1 MRITLTSIGLL
12 QNRGIEALA
21 VSTIAGFRRVFA
33 KPEITVLTHHRIA
46 NAPVLA
52 ESGVEL
58 LDDPYFGRK
67 FEILQ
72 KLGPLQD
79 AIKPMLAGNVAGLER
94 HLAGQDLVVASG
106 GDNFSSDYGSPAVW
120 LHPLRHAQRQDVPVV
135 LMAQSIGPFRSAEH
149 RDVFL
154 PVAAAARLITVRES
168 ASLDYVT
175 GELGIPRERVVL
187 TADPAFLLQPAPAA
201 WTAKALAWY
210 GLERGRPIVAI
221 SVSQGISRFGGVDAA
236 EHRRQLAAVIR
247 AALDEL
253 GAQVLLVP
261 HVEDPRPHNNDLLI
275 ADALL
280 RDLDYDRRVAV
291 ARLNHSAAELKALIA
306 AADLVVAERMH
317 AAIAGLSS
325 GVPTLV
331 IGYSVKGNG
340 ITSDVL
346 GGDARAEG
354 MVVPIADFVAGG
366 RGPALV
372 AAAWARR
379 GEVAERL
386 ARNLPGIK
394 ARAELN
400 FTLLPALCS
409 RRQAA

>member
-12 QNRGIEALA
+12 QNRGVEALA

-33 KPEITVLTHHRIA
+33 NPEITVLTHHRAA

-52 ESGVEL
+52 ETGVAL
-58 LDDPYFGRK
+58 RDDPYFGRK
-67 FEILQ
+67 FEMLQ
-72 KLGPLQD
+72 RLGPLQD
-79 AIKPMLAGNVAGLER
+79 AVKPVLAGNIAGLER
-94 HLAGQDLVVASG
+94 HLAAQDLVVASG

-120 LHPLRHAQRQDVPVV
+120 LHPLRRAQRHGVPVV
-135 LMAQSIGPFRSAEH
+135 FMAQSIGPFRSPEH

-154 PVAAAARLITVRES
+154 PVAAAARLISVRES
-168 ASLDYVT
+168 ASWDYVT
-175 GELGIPRERVVL
+175 GELGIPREQVAL

-201 WTAKALAWY
+201 WTEKALAYY
-210 GLERGRPIVAI
+210 GIDRGRPIVAL
-221 SVSQGISRFGGVDAA
+221 SVSQGISRFGAVDAT

-247 AALDEL
+247 TALDDL

-291 ARLNHSAAELKALIA
+291 TRLNHSAAEFKALIA

-331 IGYSVKGNG
+331 VGYSVKGAG

-346 GGDARAEG
+346 GGDALAEG
-354 MVVPIADFVAGG
+354 LVVPIADFVGG
-366 RGPALV
+366 SRGPGLV
-372 AAAWARR
+372 AAAWERR
-379 GEVAERL
+379 AELAGRI
-386 ARNLPGIK
+386 ARNLPGIRS
-394 ARAELN
+394 RAEQN
-400 FTLLPALCS
+400 FTLLPALCG